1 MQGDQA
7 LQPRQSAQCCT
18 CEPPP
23 CLPLQIVFKGLDQ
36 HSDLRELVAD
46 TLTMKPNF
54 SYTIDEVRDNVKR
67 VFNQGYFQSVKPIA
81 DDTRDGVKLTLE
93 VCAAHADLADTGL
106 SWQQQVS
113 GGSRSLEVPADQ
125 LLLTTLMLI
134 ALRP

>member
-1 MQGDQA
+1 M
-7 LQPRQSAQCCT
+7 
-18 CEPPP
+18 
-23 CLPLQIVFKGLDQ
+23 FKGLDQ

-93 VCAAHADLADTGL
+93 VCAAHADPADQGL
-106 SWQQQVS
+106 CWQQQVF
-113 GGSRSLEVPADQ
+113 GGALWVSLTSLFWGCLPCAPQ
-125 LLLTTLMLI
+125 RLSFTKT
-134 ALRP
+134 

>member
-1 MQGDQA
+1 M
-7 LQPRQSAQCCT
+7 
-18 CEPPP
+18 
-23 CLPLQIVFKGLDQ
+23 FKGLDQ

-93 VCAAHADLADTGL
+93 VCAAHAGPADTGL
-106 SWQQQVS
+106 CWQQQAIWRVS
-113 GGSRSLEVPADQ
+113 LTSLFWS
-125 LLLTTLMLI
+125 
-134 ALRP
+134 ALPCAPHRLSFKQP